1 MSIDDGICGNG
12 TQDWQMPTR
21 DLKRNDSLAA
31 LREAFI
37 TQLKVELAV
46 KTPKGY
52 LLLSQNTGSILVYQ
66 SRGQMVGLWDA
77 FVNMNGDVTVQNKA
91 EITAEFV
98 ELIKFLQ
105 ASAKDLITFNII
117 KEA

>member
-21 DLKRNDSLAA
+21 DLKRSDSLAT

-37 TQLKVELAV
+37 VQLKLALAE

-52 LLLSQNTGSILVYQ
+52 LVQSQKTVSILVYQ
-66 SRGQMVGLWDA
+66 SGEVVGLWDA
-77 FVNMNGDVTVQNKA
+77 FVNMNGDVTIPNRA
-91 EITAEFV
+91 EITVEFV

-105 ASAKDLITFNII
+105 ANAKDLIAFDII